1 MRHKH
6 ARRFR
11 RRQIDSQR
19 THAQNTKNLSTN
31 PKNRLNINALEYGRL
46 SQTIHDRRDSMKN
59 TISEDQEGTFEAT
72 STARRVHTIND
83 GRNSQPAYVVLQL
96 RSASATFDDDCTS
109 RGPRPRDGRRGSR
122 LKGGGGGGTM
132 CIVRRSPYLLLSLL
146 RYHNFTPL
154 RVPRP
159 AN

>member
-46 SQTIHDRRDSMKN
+46 SQTIHDGRDSMKN
-59 TISEDQEGTFEAT
+59 IISENQEGTFEAT
-72 STARRVHTIND
+72 SAARRVHTIND

-96 RSASATFDDDCTS
+96 RSASATFDDDCSS
-109 RGPRPRDGRRGSR
+109 REDRGRAIAEEGV
-122 LKGGGGGGTM
+122 G
-132 CIVRRSPYLLLSLL
+132 
-146 RYHNFTPL
+146 
-154 RVPRP
+154 
-159 AN
+159 